1 MIDVHIDIYIYCKK
15 INILFLVMQKAEWTA
30 IGVLMGLL
38 RLIEVL
44 HWLGPADVE
53 EEEMVQEEEEEEEE
67 EVEESDGCEEDEED
81 NGDKEDDF
89 DDLSYSSF

>member
-1 MIDVHIDIYIYCKK
+1 
-15 INILFLVMQKAEWTA
+15 MQKAEWTA

-67 EVEESDGCEEDEED
+67 SDGCEEDEED